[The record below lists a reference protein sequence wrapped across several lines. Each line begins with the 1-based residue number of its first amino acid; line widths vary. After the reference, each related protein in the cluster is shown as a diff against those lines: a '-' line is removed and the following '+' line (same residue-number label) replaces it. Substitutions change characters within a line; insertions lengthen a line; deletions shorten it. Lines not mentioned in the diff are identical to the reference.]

1 MQYILTPY
9 SEPVEPWVWW
19 EDAFSNEELNWLQKE
34 AASAD
39 VAGMVGGIQGTEGLD
54 DIRRASVKWLP
65 NTQETIWVYEKL
77 AHAVSSLNSEFYRF
91 SLTGFGEEFQLT
103 NYCSSNSGNYV
114 WHQDFTSNRTASR
127 KLSLV
132 LQLSDPSEYEGG
144 NLQIMSGGGVQ
155 NIPKQRGFISI
166 FPSYTVHQ
174 VTPVTAGSR
183 QSLVAW
189 ISGEPFK

>member
-1 MQYILTPY
+1 MQYALTPY

-19 EDAFSNEELNWLQKE
+19 QDVFSNEALDWLQNE
-34 AASAD
+34 AATA
-39 VAGMVGGIQGTEGLD
+39 VTPGTVGGVQDTEGLEN
-54 DIRRASVKWLP
+54 IRRASVKWLP
-65 NTQETIWVYEKL
+65 NTQDTSWVYEGL
-77 AHAVSSLNSEFYRF
+77 GHAVSSLNSQFYRF
-91 SLTGFGEEFQLT
+91 NLTGFGEELQLT

-114 WHQDFTSNRTASR
+114 WHQDFTSNRTHSR

-144 NLQIMSGGGVQ
+144 NLQIMTGGGVQ
-155 NIPKQRGFISI
+155 NIPKQRGLVSI